1 MKYLLL
7 TSLVASI
14 FISGCIRVAHYNP
27 NNKPHS
33 NKTSKLTSA
42 SNKGTICAYKSSS
55 DEIVVKY
62 YPLSSNCIS
71 SSSIDWKLA
80 GFDTNLQG
88 TNLKIDSYALY
99 KKNNS
104 PIATADCGG
113 AKIKIKK
120 LKVPKTKTTLYWGDK
135 KLADISNKNILCF
148 KRVGDKIES
157 VKPFR

>member
-7 TSLVASI
+7 TSLIASI
-14 FISGCIRVAHYNP
+14 FISGCMHISRHKQTK
-27 NNKPHS
+27 KPPKNS
-33 NKTSKLTSA
+33 NLISL
-42 SNKGTICAYKSSS
+42 SNQGTICAYKSSS

-62 YPLSSNCIS
+62 YPLSSNCVS

-80 GFDTNLQG
+80 GFDTKLNA

-113 AKIKIKK
+113 ASIKIKK
-120 LKVPKTKTTLYWGDK
+120 LKVPKAKTTLYWGDK
-135 KLADISNKNILCF
+135 RVAQISSKKPLCF
-148 KRVGDKIES
+148 KRVGDSIES